1 MRKEHSEKRRRTL
14 DRLLAEELTAEEL
27 QSASGGGN
35 TGATFDSNGNEN
47 D

>member
-1 MRKEHSEKRRRTL
+1 M
-14 DRLLAEELTAEEL
+14 LAEELTAEEL
-27 QSASGGGN
+27 QIISGGGN

>member
-1 MRKEHSEKRRRTL
+1 MRKRYNEQRRRTL
-14 DRLLAEELTAEEL
+14 DRRLAQELTAEEL
-27 QSASGGGN
+27 RRIAGGGN